1 MIDPVL
7 DERTET
13 LLSRL
18 PALSPDAGRAAR
30 VRARCHVQ
38 LARHRPASEPTLT
51 FGRRMLAPF
60 VAIGACGVYV
70 YSLVTTALRLAGIF

>member
-7 DERTET
+7 DDGTET

-18 PALSPDAGRAAR
+18 ASLSPEAARAAR
-30 VRARCHVQ
+30 VRARCQAQ
-38 LARHRPASEPTLT
+38 LARHVRASEPTPDL
-51 FGRRMLAPF
+51 GRRVLAPF

-70 YSLVTTALRLAGIF
+70 YSLVSTVLRLAGIF